1 MKNYVVGVLNAFEND
16 NQLFRTTA
24 ETPIEALHNVY
35 KEFNK
40 EVINEP
46 YMFDVLANL
55 PDDVESFLNEMV
67 NQELFFTEPM
77 EL

>member
-1 MKNYVVGVLNAFEND
+1 MKKYVVGVLNAFEND
-16 NQLFRTTA
+16 NKLFKTEA
-24 ETPIEALHNVY
+24 ESPIQALHNVY

-40 EVINEP
+40 KLMNEP
-46 YMFDVLANL
+46 YMAEVVANL
-55 PDDVESFLNEMV
+55 KNNVDDFLDDMV